1 MNAALMK
8 PAAARRLPHGV
19 RDRLS
24 LFAEW
29 TGAPLF
35 PADQVVEECDGG
47 DTFTA
52 SFLRYCSDNGASLDW
67 LWLGDER
74 GLVIQA
80 HHALKEGRA

>member
-1 MNAALMK
+1 MNAALTN
-8 PAAARRLPHGV
+8 PAAGLRLPHGV
-19 RDRLS
+19 RDRLA

-47 DTFTA
+47 QTFTTG
-52 SFLRYCSDNGASLDW
+52 FLRYCSDNGASIDW

-74 GLVIQA
+74 GLVVGFHRNA
-80 HHALKEGRA
+80 KGMSR

>member
-1 MNAALMK
+1 MNAAMTK
-8 PAAARRLPHGV
+8 SAAARRLPHGV
-19 RDRLS
+19 RDRLA

-52 SFLRYCSDNGASLDW
+52 SFLRYCSVNGASLDW

-74 GLVIQA
+74 SLVVGFHNNAKGMSQ
-80 HHALKEGRA
+80 